1 MSNINCPMEFF
12 NPITNDMVPG
22 VYEDRYMISSEGRV
36 FDKKLNR
43 FIKNTLRSDGYIS
56 VSLNTDGEPKSYL
69 LHRLVGLGF
78 VQGDT
83 SLIVNHLDGDKS
95 NPVYTN
101 LEWTTYSGNN
111 NHAFAH
117 NLNVKGEDSPK
128 AIITET
134 QAEMV
139 CKCLDEQ
146 KLSYAEIAKVCDID
160 SPDASSLISA
170 IRRGESWR
178 HISSK
183 YNFSKNY
190 KGGRYKIL
198 R

>member
-1 MSNINCPMEFF
+1 MEFF
-12 NPITNDMVPG
+12 DPITDDMVPG
-22 VYEDRYMISSEGRV
+22 VYKDRYYISSEGRV
-36 FDKKLNR
+36 FDNKLNR
-43 FIKNTLRSDGYIS
+43 FIRNTVRSDGYIS

-78 VQGDT
+78 VQGNT
-83 SLIVNHLDGDKS
+83 SLIINHLDGNKS
-95 NPVYTN
+95 NPAYTN

-117 NLNVKGEDSPK
+117 NLSVKGEDSPK
-128 AIITET
+128 AIITEM
-134 QAEMV
+134 QAEMI
-139 CKCLDEQ
+139 CKYLDEQ
-146 KLSYAEIAKVCDID
+146 QLTYAEIAEVCGIH